1 MLNQYG
7 KCSIFLTIATI
18 YIYYIGLRSKK
29 QGKNALSKIIKPVIV
44 PFSIGSNIYSGRS
57 TASSQED
64 ELSIPYIAICT
75 VAETKK
81 GDLPK
86 RADPLKYC
94 LSLILRAF

>member
-57 TASSQED
+57 TAI
-64 ELSIPYIAICT
+64 L
-75 VAETKK
+75 